1 MQKDPKHQF
10 HQEKVFLHE
19 MELELN
25 CALFIVDRLTE
36 EIKEEEGRL
45 EDDPEAERFFQHLS
59 EALSKIDRMI
69 KRRHNQL
76 HDFLEAEKQQN
87 LKEEKNNSARSPD
100 TSFY

>member
-1 MQKDPKHQF
+1 MQAEPKHQL

-45 EDDPEAERFFQHLS
+45 ENDPEAERFFQHLS
-59 EALSKIDRMI
+59 DSLTKLDRMI
-69 KRRHNQL
+69 KRRQTQL
-76 HDFLEAEKQQN
+76 HDFLENEKLELGKKTD
-87 LKEEKNNSARSPD
+87 LKKSPSPN
-100 TSFY
+100 TSFF